1 MQREN
6 GAQGYNRRASKVLAR
21 IAVRCKYVGCI
32 CEAWGYYLLLSAM
45 SCLSCSMSGKALRKR
60 SGMSAPVL

>member
-6 GAQGYNRRASKVLAR
+6 GVREYNRRASKVLAR

-32 CEAWGYYLLLSAM
+32 CVAWGMVNYELN
-45 SCLSCSMSGKALRKR
+45 
-60 SGMSAPVL
+60 